1 MASEVARL
9 RILDT
14 DAVTKWQLHAEAVEP
29 YLLQFPPDQR
39 AVTIVTVEEKLRGR
53 LAFIAR
59 AKEPDR
65 VVRAYHYLL
74 EELDWFT
81 RIRILPFTDAVAAKF
96 NELRAQGLRIGT
108 LDLRIAA
115 IALTLGGVVVTR
127 NRRDFSQVPG
137 LVLEDWTQT

>member
-1 MASEVARL
+1 
-9 RILDT
+9 
-14 DAVTKWQLHAEAVEP
+14 
-29 YLLQFPPDQR
+29 
-39 AVTIVTVEEKLRGR
+39 VTIVTVEEKLRGR